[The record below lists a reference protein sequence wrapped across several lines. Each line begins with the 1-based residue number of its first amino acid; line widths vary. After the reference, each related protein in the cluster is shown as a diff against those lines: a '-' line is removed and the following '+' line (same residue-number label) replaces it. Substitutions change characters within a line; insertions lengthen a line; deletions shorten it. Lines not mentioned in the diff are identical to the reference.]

1 MEEFLGKKL
10 VEDQKDRIRA
20 ARLPILPSTFL
31 TKTLEKETLKI
42 TCFRDTFRPRQV
54 RRFDRVTEV
63 REIPARR
70 WGVLSTREEAT
81 QTTP

>member
-1 MEEFLGKKL
+1 MEEFLRKKL

-31 TKTLEKETLKI
+31 TKTLEKETMKI
-42 TCFRDTFRPRQV
+42 TCIRDTFRPSQV
-54 RRFDRVTEV
+54 RRYYRVSVV
-63 REIPARR
+63 REIPAGR

-81 QTTP
+81 QTEP

>member
-1 MEEFLGKKL
+1 MEEFLSKKL

-20 ARLPILPSTFL
+20 AQLPILPSAFL
-31 TKTLEKETLKI
+31 TTTLEKETLKI

-54 RRFDRVTEV
+54 RRYDRVSVV
-63 REIPARR
+63 REVPAGR

-81 QTTP
+81 QTAP